1 MAARRKYLFH
11 PDEARKKIKASMLI
25 NRLHDHALS
34 EKPLME
40 ASQIQAANILLK
52 KAIPDLTAT
61 TISGDTTNPI
71 EHHMKISFV
80 RPDGER

>member
-25 NRLHDHALS
+25 NRLSDHALS

-40 ASQIQAANILLK
+40 ASQIQAANILLR
-52 KAIPDLTAT
+52 KAIPDLTST
-61 TISGDTTNPI
+61 EISGNPDKPLQHKVTI
-71 EHHMKISFV
+71 EFV
-80 RPDGER
+80 RAGE